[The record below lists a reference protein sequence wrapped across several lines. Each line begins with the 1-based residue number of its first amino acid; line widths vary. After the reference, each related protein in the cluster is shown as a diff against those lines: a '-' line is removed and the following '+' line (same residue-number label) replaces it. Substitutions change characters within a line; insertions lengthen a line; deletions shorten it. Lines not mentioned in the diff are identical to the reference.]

1 MRFDATLAKRWSR
14 TGDGWRCEIP
24 DGWMQ
29 GRSVFGGL
37 TVALSSALGRQGLV
51 ASRSLR
57 TVSAQLIRPMS
68 PGAVEATVRT
78 VRDGKTVTFVEVR
91 LSQEARETVSVSL
104 AYVEQREG
112 GTDVSAPIAVARD
125 PGSLP
130 EMPYIPGVMPEFTQ
144 HVALR
149 WATGS
154 LPYAGGAEARYEG
167 YCRFREPA
175 GDVEGLIGLLDAWPC
190 PSLSLLKSPTP
201 ASTISWTAHLLHV
214 PESFDGWFAF
224 ASETVAGEG
233 GFHTSVGRLHA
244 PDGRLA
250 AWSEQLVA
258 IFG

>member
-1 MRFDATLAKRWSR
+1 VRPTN
-14 TGDGWRCEIP
+14 TGP
-24 DGWMQ
+24 
-29 GRSVFGGL
+29 VL
-37 TVALSSALGRQGLV
+37 
-51 ASRSLR
+51 
-57 TVSAQLIRPMS
+57 
-68 PGAVEATVRT
+68 GAVRKVRE
-78 VRDGKTVTFVEVR
+78 GKTVTFVEVR
-91 LSQEARETVSVSL
+91 LSQEAREKVSVSL
-104 AYVEQREG
+104 AYVDQHADR
-112 GTDVSAPIAVARD
+112 TDVTGPTALTQDV
-125 PGSLP
+125 GSLR

-144 HVALR
+144 HVMLQ

-201 ASTISWTAHLLHV
+201 ASTISWTAHVLHV
-214 PESFDGWFAF
+214 PQSFDGWFAF

-258 IFG
+258 VFG